1 MDKIITN
8 ISTIFTSK
16 GMDSASQYI
25 ILVSFVLGLFALGW
39 YFRYILASAEKQ
51 REEERKLQ
59 KEERDENSRITNK
72 VLEMF
77 EQNSNRQYEAM
88 IKINENII
96 EEVKNISNCIREGID
111 TMNDSITEMI
121 EKSNEKLIST
131 IDEEKTVS
139 LSEFE
144 SQSKALIEI
153 CLRRINN
160 SINERIEK
168 NNLVKLKSGLRGSQE
183 CCYLDGEL
191 ASITKKHWIDIKS
204 KIKEINYQEEH
215 TKLKIITEYDNTI
228 LNMNMS
234 LCNIFDVEETYS
246 KDDLYRAV
254 RALVEHNLNIANAI
268 DFGDI

>member
-1 MDKIITN
+1 MDKIITD
-8 ISTIFTSK
+8 IFTIFTSK

-25 ILVSFVLGLFALGW
+25 ILISFVLGLFALGW
-39 YFRYILASAEKQ
+39 YFRHLLLSAEKQ
-51 REEERKLQ
+51 REEERRIQ
-59 KEERDENSRITNK
+59 KEERDENTKITNK

-96 EEVKNISNCIREGID
+96 EEVKNISNCIRDGID
-111 TMNDSITEMI
+111 TMNDSLTEMI
-121 EKSNEKLIST
+121 EKSNAKLIST
-131 IDEEKTVS
+131 IDEEKTMS

-144 SQSKALIEI
+144 SQSKSLVEI
-153 CLRRINN
+153 CLRRINS

-191 ASITKKHWIDIKS
+191 ASITKKHWIDIKAEIRDKNYKEEHI
-204 KIKEINYQEEH
+204 KIKVIAEYDSII
-215 TKLKIITEYDNTI
+215 LKI
-228 LNMNMS
+228 NMS
-234 LCNIFDVEETYS
+234 LCDIFDVGDSYS

-254 RALVEHNLNIANAI
+254 RVLIEQNLNIANSI
-268 DFGDI
+268 DFGEI